1 MPTKTYNWVPDD
13 LVEVADEIRAW
24 LLHRGYA
31 VKVEKTSDGFPFP
44 PTFHCTRNKL
54 ERILIEVLPD
64 WQESRLQTWVAYAKT
79 CRSELKVCVGVAHGL
94 VLTPTTISKIRKAGI
109 GLLRAGGQNTY
120 FEIEPV
126 DASMTVSLPP
136 RAGLPQETRV
146 LLGAAYDEF
155 EMSRSGSG
163 AMLAITC
170 GSSRRPLP
178 RPTNSAHRA
187 SREVGRRQIS
197 HCARGASRRR
207 YHACEPARTGPGP
220 SAEGWAPAARVLY
233 GTETRGDPRLK
244 PWATSLGLPAV
255 RLFNSTLGCFSAGLF
270 GGFLLQ
276 SGRTLERAYR
286 APG

>member
-24 LLHRGYA
+24 LVNRGYA

-79 CRSELKVCVGVAHGL
+79 CRNELKVCMGVAHAL
-94 VLTPTTISKIRKAGI
+94 PLTPSTIAKIRGAGI
-109 GLLRAGGQNTY
+109 GLLRSGGGNTY
-120 FEIEPV
+120 FEIDPV

-155 EMSRSGSG
+155 EASRWREGFEDACKVFERSAKKYLKKWVKTGRVRFVTNAG
-163 AMLAITC
+163 VVTYANKKIDRFTLGQLGLAFDAIQAQ
-170 GSSRRPLP
+170 
-178 RPTNSAHRA
+178 NSADQAIKRA
-187 SREVGRRQIS
+187 IAYILKDRNNLTHNKWNLKTEKGLRANVGHHMWIITQ
-197 HCARGASRRR
+197 AL
-207 YHACEPARTGPGP
+207 
-220 SAEGWAPAARVLY
+220 AETY
-233 GTETRGDPRLK
+233 K
-244 PWATSLGLPAV
+244 
-255 RLFNSTLGCFSAGLF
+255 
-270 GGFLLQ
+270 
-276 SGRTLERAYR
+276 
-286 APG
+286 